1 MCPVVIS
8 TLEEPVPMGTIFNS
22 IGPSLEAFLLLFLLR
37 GYGFCLPFNSNQNGP
52 FQGVLLGGKGLEF
65 LNIYIEEEQCLPE
78 EEKEEQRKEGEEE
91 EIT

>member
-1 MCPVVIS
+1 
-8 TLEEPVPMGTIFNS
+8 MGIIFNS
-22 IGPSLEAFLLLFLLR
+22 IGPSLEGVCTIVLLR

-65 LNIYIEEEQCLPE
+65 LNIYIEEEQCPQQ
-78 EEKEEQRKEGEEE
+78 EEKEEQRKEGDEE